1 MKALQIGTVVKSL
14 AGRDKERHSVVV
26 ALENEYVFIA
36 DGKMRKLETPKR
48 KNKKHIWPTGHLIQ
62 MDGATNKSIGRI
74 LGQFD
79 EASSAAHNS

>member
-1 MKALQIGTVVKSL
+1 MSLEDAQMKALQIGTVVKSL

-26 ALENEYVFIA
+26 ALA

-48 KNKKHIWPTGHLIQ
+48 KNKKHIWPTGRLIQ

-74 LGQFD
+74 LRQFD